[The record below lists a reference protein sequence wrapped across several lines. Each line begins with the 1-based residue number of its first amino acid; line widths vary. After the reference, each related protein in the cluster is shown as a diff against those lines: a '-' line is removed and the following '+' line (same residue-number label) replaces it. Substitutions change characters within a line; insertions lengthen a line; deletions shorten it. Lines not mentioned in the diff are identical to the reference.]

1 MNCRFCKCNLGFNDN
16 ILCDNP
22 ECIFLKEILKKQGVK
37 KVVHL
42 IKLSQRIQR
51 EDQN

>member
-22 ECIFLKEILKKQGVK
+22 ECIFLKEILKKEGVK

-42 IKLSQRIQR
+42 IKQGQKILKVIQ
-51 EDQN
+51 N